1 MSGRVKNLL
10 SYLLVAL
17 MLLGSLPALS
27 VSADDGAD
35 EYYYSAYKDVLESYF
50 SLASGL
56 KKPESVPKYGDY
68 YLFTYQG
75 NIYEFGYTFLDYD
88 NNGIKELIFSFPE
101 NTGLI
106 YEMYTLVKGNV
117 KKVLG
122 SWNRC
127 QYNLCGDGVIY
138 MYGSGGAM
146 TGSNGLYRYSGDKLT
161 TIEEVYHDYYPNPED
176 PGMHFFI
183 TYSDTK
189 TPFADKELTEK
200 EWESKRTEYANMT
213 KPISVTPLYEY
224 DDIFFASNQ
233 YNEVNRRG
241 FVYKVAD
248 NEVSITN
255 YFGSS
260 SEEIIPDTI
269 DGYPVTSIGERAF
282 NSCDLLNSVVI
293 PDSVTSIG
301 SYAFSNCP
309 NLTSVTVPQYVL
321 SSFYSYLDMNTIKN
335 ITISEGAT
343 SIPSFFF
350 MGYSGLE
357 SIIIPDSVKEIGS
370 YAFSLCES
378 LKSFEIPD
386 GVTKINYGLFFDC
399 KNLESIVIPD
409 SVTEIFEL
417 AFYGCSSLE
426 SVIIPESV
434 TFIGDDAFHN
444 ISGLT
449 IYGYEGSYAES
460 YALKNEIPFVA
471 LKESSVILGDANEDG
486 VVNVK
491 DATAIQKHLA
501 DLLTLSD
508 VGIKCADV
516 DSSGGINIKDATA
529 IQKHIADIE
538 TGFDIGSAIT

>member
-1 MSGRVKNLL
+1 MSGRIKNAL
-10 SYLLVAL
+10 SFLLVL
-17 MLLGSLPALS
+17 LILLGLLPVAS
-27 VSADDGAD
+27 VSADDSAD

-68 YLFTYQG
+68 YLFEYQG
-75 NIYEFGYTFLDYD
+75 NIYKFGYTFLDYD
-88 NNGIKELIFSFPE
+88 NNGIKELIFSTPD
-101 NTGLI
+101 NGALI
-106 YEMYTLVKGNV
+106 YDMYTLENGNV
-117 KKVLG
+117 EKVLG

-127 QYNLCGDGVIY
+127 RYILCGDGVIY

-146 TGSNGLYRYSGDKLT
+146 TGSHGLYRYSGDKLT
-161 TIEEVYHDYYPNPED
+161 VIEEVYYDYYPNSED
-176 PGMHFFI
+176 PGMHIFI

-189 TPFADKELTEK
+189 TPFADEELTK
-200 EWESKRTEYANMT
+200 DEWESKRTEYANMT
-213 KPISVTPLYEY
+213 KPIPVTPLYEY

-233 YNEVNRRG
+233 YNEMNRKG

-255 YFGSS
+255 YFGYS
-260 SEEIIPDTI
+260 SEVIIPDTI
-269 DGYPVTSIGERAF
+269 DGYPVTSIGESAF
-282 NSCDLLNSVVI
+282 NGCDSLNKVI
-293 PDSVTSIG
+293 IPKNV
-301 SYAFSNCP
+301 
-309 NLTSVTVPQYVL
+309 
-321 SSFYSYLDMNTIKN
+321 NTI
-335 ITISEGAT
+335 E
-343 SIPSFFF
+343 
-350 MGYSGLE
+350 M
-357 SIIIPDSVKEIGS
+357 D
-370 YAFSLCES
+370 AF
-378 LKSFEIPD
+378 
-386 GVTKINYGLFFDC
+386 TDC
-399 KNLESIVIPD
+399 HK
-409 SVTEIFEL
+409 
-417 AFYGCSSLE
+417 LE

-486 VVNVK
+486 FVNVK

-508 VGIKCADV
+508 VGIKLADA

-538 TGFDIGSAIT
+538 TGFDIGSAIA